1 MGVKVREKIKD
12 SGIYWVFV
20 AHQGRRTSRKVGDRK
35 AAREAARKIQ
45 ARLTLGA
52 AAFPEKK
59 KSPAPTLSTYCE
71 RFQKNYMPGALK
83 DTTRESYTTS
93 FRLHILPEFG
103 KLHLD
108 EIDRGKMEEFVA
120 GLMRKNLARDTIR
133 LIIAALGTL
142 YEHAIQHK
150 VVREN
155 PTRNLTKLYKQAPVK
170 HDEIQPLTAEE
181 VGIFLK
187 ATLNRKYSKQHYALF
202 LTAIHTGMRSGEL
215 AGLQWGDIDW
225 NSKYV
230 TVRRSIVNG
239 KVTQTKTNRIHKVD
253 LSDAVILALQEL
265 KRTRQAEWLK
275 EGENTIPEWVFC
287 NERGNPI
294 DMRTLKRRHFKKVL
308 AKAELR
314 KIRFHDL
321 RHTFATLLIT
331 QGESLAYVKD
341 QLGHSSIKMTVDT
354 YTHWIPGSN
363 RQAVNRLPTE
373 DQELGEEVS
382 QTG

>member
-1 MGVKVREKIKD
+1 MGVTVREKNKD
-12 SGIYWVFV
+12 SGVWWVFV
-20 AHQGRRTSRKVGDRK
+20 AYKGRRTSRQVGSE
-35 AAREAARKIQ
+35 EAATDAATKIQ

-59 KSPAPTLSTYCE
+59 KPPAPILSTYCE

-108 EIDRGKMEEFVA
+108 EIDRGKMEKFVA

-187 ATLNRKYSKQHYALF
+187 ATLNRKYSKKHYALF

-239 KVTQTKTNRIHKVD
+239 
-253 LSDAVILALQEL
+253 S
-265 KRTRQAEWLK
+265 
-275 EGENTIPEWVFC
+275 
-287 NERGNPI
+287 
-294 DMRTLKRRHFKKVL
+294 RR
-308 AKAELR
+308 
-314 KIRFHDL
+314 
-321 RHTFATLLIT
+321 
-331 QGESLAYVKD
+331 
-341 QLGHSSIKMTVDT
+341 
-354 YTHWIPGSN
+354 
-363 RQAVNRLPTE
+363 
-373 DQELGEEVS
+373 
-382 QTG
+382 